1 MADKQRTKKRLS
13 LPGVVRGVLAGLN
26 SDGEPMVDF
35 VHNPSGTP
43 VLASTTVPVEA
54 SDIGKEVVLVLED
67 GDPTRPI
74 MLGIVLAPRA
84 RESSRDTAGEEAQ
97 LAGKQLGISAEQEIT
112 LTCGAASITLTRAGK
127 ILIRGKYVLSR
138 SSGVNRIKGGS
149 VQIN

>member
-1 MADKQRTKKRLS
+1 
-13 LPGVVRGVLAGLN
+13 
-26 SDGEPMVDF
+26 MVDF
-35 VHNPSGTP
+35 VHNPSGRP
-43 VLASTTVPVEA
+43 VLSSTTVPVEA

-74 MLGIVLAPRA
+74 MLGILRPPQA
-84 RESSRDTAGEEAQ
+84 EEAKRNASTEQ
-97 LAGKQLGISAEQEIT
+97 IQFAGKQFGVSAEDEIT